1 MSYFLNFKD
10 WLSIARKEY
19 LQDFVKNGG
28 SAVKFVVSED
38 GFQHEDIVSSL
49 RQVAESEGFFF
60 AAVNAANTK
69 THMID
74 KIFHEVAKQVNWDDL
89 AYSFLSRILSNSL
102 KLPDNRSDFTLIKI
116 ANLNALS
123 ERAMRSII
131 DNKLEELVYKDYS
144 MTQEFRI
151 AMLRLCEY
159 QLVPEEIHT
168 DTYNCIK
175 EWLQGELHLLSHL
188 KKSAL
193 IFQKIGRHNARQML
207 FSLSHWLKIAG
218 KSGMALSLD
227 ISRYTEEQRPKEPDG
242 SLYYNVPAVIDGYE
256 ALRQLIDGTDE
267 LESGFIVVLARPY
280 FLNSEA
286 RRGLYIY
293 DALKFRIW
301 DEVHDKVRI
310 NPLSA
315 LIRVSSANQMY
326 IPGTQ

>member
-1 MSYFLNFKD
+1 MSYFLDFKD

-19 LQDFVKNGG
+19 LQYFVKNGG
-28 SAVKFVVSED
+28 SAVKFLVSED

-74 KIFHEVAKQVNWDDL
+74 KIFHEVAKQVNWDNL

-116 ANLNALS
+116 ANLNEQS
-123 ERAMRSII
+123 EPEMRRSI
-131 DNKLEELVYKDYS
+131 NTLLRQYLFTDYL

-159 QLVPEEIHT
+159 QLVPDEINT
-168 DTYNCIK
+168 LTYTCIK
-175 EWLQGELHLLSHL
+175 EWLQGELRLLSSL
-188 KKSAL
+188 KSAL

-218 KSGMALSLD
+218 KSGMVLSLD
-227 ISRYTEEQRPKEPDG
+227 ISQYTEEQRPKEPDG

-301 DEVHDKVRI
+301 DEVHDKLRV